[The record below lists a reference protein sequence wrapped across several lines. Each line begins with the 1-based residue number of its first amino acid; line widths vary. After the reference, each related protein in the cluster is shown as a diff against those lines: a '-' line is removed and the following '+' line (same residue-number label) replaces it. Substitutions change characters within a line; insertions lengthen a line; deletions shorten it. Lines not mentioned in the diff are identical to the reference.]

1 MKVSL
6 ADILRD
12 DRRAAPRRIMNNE
25 IIIHL
30 AKTNQTHPRN
40 RDPVIVIENRI
51 IKDNRRGPVGLR
63 KIAYFC
69 RSW

>member
-12 DRRAAPRRIMNNE
+12 NRRAAPRRIVNNE

-40 RDPVIVIENRI
+40 RDPVIVTENRI
-51 IKDNRRGPVGLR
+51 IKDNRRAAP
-63 KIAYFC
+63 
-69 RSW
+69 RSAE